1 MNFIFISPDFPK
13 TYYRF
18 CQELKNLGINVL
30 GISQTQYFDLDEE
43 SKRKVIK
50 EYNIEKIHFGMAS
63 KEAQRIYNED
73 STSFKTAEGTF
84 KVLTCKHTIK
94 SWTDN
99 FVDYLRSSMSYT
111 GCKSLQE
118 YIGKV
123 DLVVNSN
130 SEIFSVN
137 K

>member
-1 MNFIFISPDFPK
+1 
-13 TYYRF
+13 
-18 CQELKNLGINVL
+18 
-30 GISQTQYFDLDEE
+30 
-43 SKRKVIK
+43 
-50 EYNIEKIHFGMAS
+50 MAS
-63 KEAQRIYNED
+63 KEAQRIYNEG

-84 KVLTCKHTIK
+84 KVLKCKHTIK

-99 FVDYLRSSMSYT
+99 FIDYLRSAMSYT

>member
-1 MNFIFISPDFPK
+1 MD
-13 TYYRF
+13 
-18 CQELKNLGINVL
+18 
-30 GISQTQYFDLDEE
+30 
-43 SKRKVIK
+43 
-50 EYNIEKIHFGMAS
+50 IEKIHFGMAS
-63 KEAQRIYNED
+63 KEAQRIYNEG

-84 KVLTCKHTIK
+84 KVLKCKHTIK

-99 FVDYLRSSMSYT
+99 FIDYLRSAMSYT

-123 DLVVNSN
+123 DLIVNSN